1 MLIIKTIKY
10 FFQAIIIYL
19 FFIIIKI
26 IGLKLSRSFF
36 SYFFNKIGP
45 LIKSEQIIN
54 DNLQK
59 FIGTYSEDIKQNTK
73 FKMWS
78 NYGKVFVEY
87 LFLSKFRNNNSHIEI
102 KGEKILEKIIK
113 KNKPVIFVSGH
124 FANFELMSM
133 ELTKRKLNLATI
145 YRPLNN
151 FFINPFMEYLRRKYI
166 CRNQIKKGLSGV
178 KDSINFIKNN
188 YSIALMIDQRVSE
201 GKKLPFF
208 EHMALTTTLPS
219 QLAFKFNLDI
229 VPIYINRKDND
240 NFEMEIYDP
249 IKIVNKENAE
259 TTKLDF
265 SIKLNKIIEQ
275 MISKDPGQWIWTHNR
290 WK

>member
-45 LIKSEQIIN
+45 LIKSEQISN
-54 DNLQK
+54 DNLQR

-87 LFLSKFRNNNSHIEI
+87 LFLSKFRNNNSHIVI

-151 FFINPFMEYLRRKYI
+151 FFINPFMESRRRKPI

>member
-87 LFLSKFRNNNSHIEI
+87 LFLSKFRNNNSHIVI

-151 FFINPFMEYLRRKYI
+151 FFINPFMEYLRRKYV

-219 QLAFKFNLDI
+219 QLAVKFNLDI

-240 NFEMEIYDP
+240 NFEMEIYEP

>member
-87 LFLSKFRNNNSHIEI
+87 LFLSKFRNNNSHIVI
-102 KGEKILEKIIK
+102 KGKKILEKIIK

-219 QLAFKFNLDI
+219 QLAVKFNLDI

>member
-87 LFLSKFRNNNSHIEI
+87 LFLSKFRNNNSHIVI

-219 QLAFKFNLDI
+219 QLAVKFNLDI